1 MEFTIFGVFSHWLY
15 QKQKQDLSAGKEVS
29 TDLNDNELTI
39 IANENG
45 VSNNVIKLTYSM
57 WKVAKP
63 TKKIVGSICQKAME
77 LNNKEKVFLFNC
89 ICPTENMVLSNTDF
103 NKQFCRGNKAEQVAM
118 ESEEIGLYSAS
129 DEYFF
134 NDKDFGFMSFNELR
148 NSELSMA
155 IQDWIDT
162 RN

>member
-1 MEFTIFGVFSHWLY
+1 MEFTIFGVFSRWLS
-15 QKQKQDLSAGKEVS
+15 QKQERDLSFGKEVS
-29 TDLNDNELTI
+29 TDLNNDELI
-39 IANENG
+39 VIANQNG
-45 VSNNVIKLTYSM
+45 VSNNVIQVAYSM

-77 LNNKEKVFLFNC
+77 LNNKEKVFLFNT
-89 ICPTENMVLSNTDF
+89 ICSREDMVFSNADF